1 MGAEFLPGS
10 TAAESTTTNSVSNGY
25 GSHIAE
31 LDA

>member
-10 TAAESTTTNSVSNGY
+10 TATESAATNSVSNEY
-25 GSHIAE
+25 GNHIAE